1 MGSVATIDGYIEELQ
16 LPLQDVAVALR
27 PIIDAGLPN
36 AKGQIWH
43 GNPVW
48 MIGKTPVAMFKA
60 YPRYITFALFRG
72 QKIDDPTGKLEA
84 GSQSM
89 ASVKLTSPAEI
100 DSSVITDWLHK
111 AAALESKN

>member
-1 MGSVATIDGYIEELQ
+1 MGSVATIDEYIEEVQ
-16 LPLQDVAVALR
+16 VPLQDVAAALR
-27 PIIDAGLPN
+27 PIIDAGLPT

-60 YPRYITFALFRG
+60 YPRYVTFSLFKG
-72 QKIDDPTGKLEA
+72 QKIEDPTGKLEA

-89 ASVKLTSPAEI
+89 ASIKLTAPNEI
-100 DSSVITDWLHK
+100 DQPAIADWLLK
-111 AAALESKN
+111 AAALER